1 MYDVHADPYC
11 YLGTSVLKNLPG
23 LRDADSLE
31 RFEAAITSQRA
42 REPLPNGRYGV
53 RHYQSI
59 HRHLFQD
66 VYAWAGRFRTVRM
79 AKEQSVFCYP
89 ENIAN
94 EMRKVFGAL
103 KARHFLRDMQPQ
115 AFSVGAAHFL
125 AELNAI
131 HPFRDGNG
139 RTQLVFMAM
148 LASQANQQL
157 DLARLRRDAY
167 LPAITESFK
176 GNERPLAAVL
186 FELLDG
192 D

>member
-1 MYDVHADPYC
+1 M
-11 YLGTSVLKNLPG
+11 PG
-23 LRDADSLE
+23 RDDSGP
-31 RFEAAITSQRA
+31 FAWQKSKACFAIQR
-42 REPLPNGRYGV
+42 
-53 RHYQSI
+53 
-59 HRHLFQD
+59 
-66 VYAWAGRFRTVRM
+66 
-79 AKEQSVFCYP
+79 
-89 ENIAN
+89 N

-103 KARHFLRDMQPQ
+103 KARNFLRDMHPQ
-115 AFSVGAAHFL
+115 AFSVEAAHFL

-167 LPAITESFK
+167 LRAIVESFK
-176 GNERPLAAVL
+176 GGNERPLAAVL